1 MRKVW
6 IRNYTFAGCLAAA
19 MLAAPQSQAASI
31 TAQLT
36 CSLNVL
42 NTSCNNI
49 GPYGTVKLDD
59 SIGNGDLTITVTLG
73 NSGQKFIDLML
84 AFGGAATSITENDPN
99 NIVTL
104 SANAFTIQPYLGAF
118 DIGDVGNPTGT
129 AQGWNGDSGYTAVL
143 SGNADLLLTDFLNA
157 LDSNGKVSV
166 ALHIQNIGS
175 TSGGD
180 CDGSGTKAPC
190 DPTMTGPGSLK
201 IGGTFKRDD
210 DVPPVPEPST
220 MLLMGGSLLALGY
233 FRKRRNS

>member
-1 MRKVW
+1 MAMVW
-6 IRNYTFAGCLAAA
+6 FRNFAWASCLAAA
-19 MLAAPQSQAASI
+19 AAFAPSSQAASI
-31 TAQLT
+31 TAELT

-73 NSGQKFIDLML
+73 NPGQKFRDLML
-84 AFGGAATSITENDPN
+84 AFSGSAATVTENDPN

-104 SANAFTIQPYLGAF
+104 SSDAFTINPYLGAF

-129 AQGWNGDSGYTAVL
+129 QQGWNGDSGYTAIL
-143 SGNADLLLTDFLNA
+143 SGNADLLLTDFLGA

-175 TSGGD
+175 ASGGD
-180 CDGSGTKAPC
+180 CDGSGTKDPC
-190 DPTMTGPGSLK
+190 DPTKTGAGSLK
-201 IGGTFKRDD
+201 IGGTFERDED
-210 DVPPVPEPST
+210 IPGVPEPST

-233 FRKRRNS
+233 FRKKRNS